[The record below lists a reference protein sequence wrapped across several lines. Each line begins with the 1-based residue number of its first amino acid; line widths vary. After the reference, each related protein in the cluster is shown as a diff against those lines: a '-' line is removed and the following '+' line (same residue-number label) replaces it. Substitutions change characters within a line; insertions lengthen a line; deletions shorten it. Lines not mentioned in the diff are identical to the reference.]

1 MLYERIYFMVKK
13 FEEKQAKE
21 RVSIVV
27 SREGK
32 KHLSFIALE
41 KDLNT
46 PGEAVDY
53 LLTYF
58 DRSGNLK
65 KKRETDF
72 VSPEKAIAGSLGERD
87 YIPGL

>member
-1 MLYERIYFMVKK
+1 MLMAKRTDERIP
-13 FEEKQAKE
+13 KE

-27 SREGK
+27 SRDAR

-41 KDLNT
+41 RELST

-58 DRSGNLK
+58 DRTGKLK
-65 KKRETDF
+65 KKAEGAEPVQGVDM
-72 VSPEKAIAGSLGERD
+72 SKIPEYAI
-87 YIPGL
+87 